1 VKKNFLITTGGSGGH
16 VVPATILYDHLS
28 KIANIIITTD
38 KRGLKYLD
46 KEFYKFKI
54 IDTPRLNNI
63 FLLPLNLVIILIL
76 TSRSFFLLKN
86 NKIEKIFSTGGYMSL
101 PIILSAR
108 LLKINIYL
116 IEPNQVLGRANRY
129 FLNYCKKIFCYSNK
143 IKNFPDNLINKMCII
158 NPLVR
163 KNIYEKDT
171 SGFNDRFTILVI
183 GGSQSA
189 NIFDGKLK
197 EAVVNISKKKA
208 IKIIQQTNEKNIS
221 FLEDFYLKNNVENK
235 IFSYNKNFVD
245 VIKHVDICITRAGA
259 STLAELSLVNIPFIA
274 VPLPTSKDNHQLE
287 NAKYYKDNDC
297 CWLIEQINFEERIE
311 NLLNKIL
318 TNNSEYLNKKE
329 NLKKLNYQNSWIN
342 VNQKILKILNEN

>member
-1 VKKNFLITTGGSGGH
+1 MKKNFLITTGGSGGH

-86 NKIEKIFSTGGYMSL
+86 DKIEKIFSTGGYMSL

-221 FLEDFYLKNNVENK
+221 FLEDFYLKNNV
-235 IFSYNKNFVD
+235 
-245 VIKHVDICITRAGA
+245 
-259 STLAELSLVNIPFIA
+259 
-274 VPLPTSKDNHQLE
+274 
-287 NAKYYKDNDC
+287 
-297 CWLIEQINFEERIE
+297 
-311 NLLNKIL
+311 
-318 TNNSEYLNKKE
+318 
-329 NLKKLNYQNSWIN
+329 
-342 VNQKILKILNEN
+342 

>member
-1 VKKNFLITTGGSGGH
+1 MKKNYLITTGGSGGH

>member
-1 VKKNFLITTGGSGGH
+1 MKKNFLITTGGSGGH

-342 VNQKILKILNEN
+342 VNQKILKTLNEN